1 MHHPNLPAPARGM
14 ACNEVEGG
22 ATSGLWG
29 GPRAEGGQGLTRA
42 TWKGL
47 RTVHLTGYGLQ
58 SEAQG
63 LLSRVRCRR

>member
-42 TWKGL
+42 TWKGM
-47 RTVHLTGYGLQ
+47 RTVDLT
-58 SEAQG
+58 
-63 LLSRVRCRR
+63 R